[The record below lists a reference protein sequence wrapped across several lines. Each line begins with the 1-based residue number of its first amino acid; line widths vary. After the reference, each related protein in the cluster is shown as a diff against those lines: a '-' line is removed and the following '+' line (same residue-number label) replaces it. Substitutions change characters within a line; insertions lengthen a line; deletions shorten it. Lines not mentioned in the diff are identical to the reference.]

1 MSHSLDMGGSERQ
14 VALVAQALDRTRFRV
29 HVAAFHTGGMR
40 AAELRQAGVPVHEI
54 PVRSFKNASLFIGAK
69 RFRQLL
75 RDENIQLVHP
85 FDYPTVI
92 FGIPLARLF
101 GVRAAVSSQ
110 RGERGFLGP
119 GWQRLLRVTDR
130 MVDRVAVNSVFVKNE
145 LIASQGVPA
154 ERISVL
160 YNGLDTTQF
169 HNRGRQ
175 RLPGLDG
182 ATTVIGT
189 VSVLRREKGIDS
201 LIDAF
206 ARLRPAE
213 RGLRL
218 LIAGGGEAE
227 AELKAQAK
235 RCQVAAQCLF
245 LPAAKD
251 VAPLYRSIDIYVLPS
266 HTEAFSNSLLESIA
280 CGCCPVASRV
290 GGNPEMV
297 RDGENGYLFPPT
309 DGTAL
314 ADRLEALLAD
324 PARRDQFSAAG
335 RARVAN
341 EFSMELAGKRFG
353 EFYQELLR

>member
-14 VALVAQALDRTRFRV
+14 AALVAQALDPTRFRV

-40 AAELRQAGVPVHEI
+40 ATELRQAGIPVHEI
-54 PVRSFKNASLFIGAK
+54 PVRSFKNSTLLTGAK
-69 RFRQLL
+69 RFRQLI
-75 RDENIQLVHP
+75 RDENIELVHP

-101 GVRAAVSSQ
+101 GVRVAISSQ

-119 GWQRLLRVTDR
+119 GWQRLLRFTDR
-130 MVDRVAVNSVFVKNE
+130 LVDRVAVNSVFVKNE
-145 LIASQGVPA
+145 LIQSQGVPA
-154 ERISVL
+154 DRIAVL
-160 YNGLDTTQF
+160 YNGLDTGQF
-169 HNRGRQ
+169 HAEDRQ
-175 RLPGLDG
+175 RLPELRD
-182 ATTVIGT
+182 ATAVIGT

-206 ARLRPAE
+206 ARLQPAE

-218 LIAGGGEAE
+218 LVAGGGEAQD
-227 AELKAQAK
+227 ELIAQAE
-235 RCQVAAQCLF
+235 RMGVRGQCLF
-245 LPAAKD
+245 LPATKN

-297 RDGENGYLFPPT
+297 RDGENGFLFPP
-309 DGTAL
+309 GNGAAL
-314 ADRLEALLAD
+314 ADRLEVLLAD
-324 PARRDQFSAAG
+324 PGRRQQFSAVG
-335 RARVAN
+335 RQRIDQ
-341 EFSMELAGKRFG
+341 EFRMSLAGDRFG
-353 EFYQELLR
+353 DFYRQLLG